1 MTTSAVKIQ
10 NLSVVLSGKFKALKA
25 IDVLLAEGRITGFI
39 GPSGAGK
46 TTLIRS
52 IVGRQKLTSGSITVF
67 GLPAGSPQLRE
78 QLSYMTQESSVYTDL
93 SARENLSY
101 FATMF
106 GIKRAALKPL
116 VADILKTVDMT
127 KQADQL
133 ASQLSSG
140 QKQRLSLAAA
150 LIGFPKL
157 MVLDEPTVGLDPV
170 LRERLWKLF
179 RQLADGGTTL
189 LISSHVMEEAERC
202 DDLLLLRDG
211 RVLAQ
216 GSPQALCDQ
225 TGTKSVEQS
234 FLKLVG
240 DKI

>member
-1 MTTSAVKIQ
+1 
-10 NLSVVLSGKFKALKA
+10 
-25 IDVLLAEGRITGFI
+25 
-39 GPSGAGK
+39 
-46 TTLIRS
+46 
-52 IVGRQKLTSGSITVF
+52 
-67 GLPAGSPQLRE
+67 
-78 QLSYMTQESSVYTDL
+78 
-93 SARENLSY
+93 
-101 FATMF
+101 
-106 GIKRAALKPL
+106 
-116 VADILKTVDMT
+116 
-127 KQADQL
+127 
-133 ASQLSSG
+133 
-140 QKQRLSLAAA
+140 
-150 LIGFPKL
+150 

-240 DKI
+240 DKL

>member
-179 RQLADGGTTL
+179 RQLTDGGTTL

>member
-1 MTTSAVKIQ
+1 MTAPAVKIQ
-10 NLSVVLSGKFKALKA
+10 NLTVVLGGKFTALKA
-25 IDVLLAEGRITGFI
+25 IDLALSEGRITGFI

-52 IVGRQKLTSGSITVF
+52 IVGRQKLTNGSITIF
-67 GLPAGSPQLRE
+67 GLPAGSPRLRA
-78 QLSYMTQESSVYTDL
+78 QLSYMTQETSVYIDL
-93 SARENLSY
+93 SASENLIY

-106 GIKRAALKPL
+106 GIKRKAVPAL
-116 VADILKTVDMT
+116 VADILQTVDLT

-133 ASQLSSG
+133 ASKLSSG
-140 QKQRLSLAAA
+140 QRQRLSLAVA
-150 LIGFPKL
+150 LIGLPKL

-189 LISSHVMEEAERC
+189 IISSHVMEEAERC
-202 DDLLLLRDG
+202 DDLLLIRDG
-211 RVLAQ
+211 SVLAH
-216 GSPQALCDQ
+216 GSPQELCRQ
-225 TGTKSVEQS
+225 TATKSVEAS

-240 DKI
+240 DTL

>member
-1 MTTSAVKIQ
+1 
-10 NLSVVLSGKFKALKA
+10 
-25 IDVLLAEGRITGFI
+25 
-39 GPSGAGK
+39 
-46 TTLIRS
+46 
-52 IVGRQKLTSGSITVF
+52 
-67 GLPAGSPQLRE
+67 
-78 QLSYMTQESSVYTDL
+78 
-93 SARENLSY
+93 
-101 FATMF
+101 MF

-116 VADILKTVDMT
+116 VTDILNTVDMT

-234 FLKLVG
+234 FLKLCRRQTMSWYKTLATARRVLTQLSHDRRTLALVLLVPCLLLVLLKYVFQGEPRLFNNLAPMMLGIFLPLYDVSG
-240 DKI
+240 DIDRDFARKNHWDFGPLNDATDVQV